1 MGLMRRI
8 FSQTAEI
15 TSQLFLTRATIQ
27 SMSQVPKVADT
38 ATTFRRAQEII
49 SSITAMLCSQPS
61 LRARAIIT
69 GGYYST
75 INAGEG
81 RNKIYVGDSYYN
93 HRNTILSSSG
103 ADLISISGDSYE
115 NSIIAGGGNNT
126 IYGGLGSNNT
136 VTAGAGDDKVTVGGS
151 SYVNVGNGKNNISI
165 SSGSNVKIISGGG
178 SDIINVAS
186 SKSSRYSNNIQA
198 GAGNNFI
205 NNSNVMQS
213 TITAGTGKLLPA
225 DITQRLTRA
234 MEKIKFTSA
243 TVITITKIRFYRAVE
258 QISFQSLAIHMKT
271 ALSRAEEIIQ
281 FMAGSAQIIL

>member
-1 MGLMRRI
+1 MATKTNSKNSVVFYG
-8 FSQTAEI
+8 TDE
-15 TSQLFLTRATIQ
+15 TDFLTNSGNNVT
-27 SMSQVPKVADT
+27 
-38 ATTFRRAQEII
+38 II
-49 SSITAMLCSQPS
+49 SYAGNDTINVTSSESSRYSNNIQAGSGDNFINNSNVMQSTITAGTGNDT
-61 LRARAIIT
+61 IIT

-75 INAGEG
+75 INAGDG

-93 HRNTILSSSG
+93 YKNTIISGSG
-103 ADLISISGDSYE
+103 ADLISISGSSYE
-115 NSIIAGGGNNT
+115 NSIIAGEGNNT

-186 SKSSRYSNNIQA
+186 SKSRRYSNLIYA

-213 TITAGTGKLLPA
+213 TITAGTGN
-225 DITQRLTRA
+225 D
-234 MEKIKFTSA
+234 
-243 TVITITKIRFYRAVE
+243 TITTGGYY
-258 QISFQSLAIHMKT
+258 
-271 ALSRAEEIIQ
+271 
-281 FMAGSAQIIL
+281 